1 MRGLLIGL
9 IALSSMGCGLTLTA
23 HVPLRNYIIIRH
35 DGQEERKSN
44 LHASRIVS
52 QPPCVLF
59 YRGGRLDT
67 ILCAAPFESITVTEE
82 N

>member
-1 MRGLLIGL
+1 MRRLLVGLVAVL
-9 IALSSMGCGLTLTA
+9 ALSGCGLTLMKA
-23 HVPLRNYIIIRH
+23 PLRNYIIIRH

>member
-1 MRGLLIGL
+1 MHRLLVGLL
-9 IALSSMGCGLTLTA
+9 ALSGAGCGLTLTA

-44 LHASRIVS
+44 LHASHIESRGN
-52 QPPCVLF
+52 CVLF
-59 YRGGRLDT
+59 YRGSRLDT
-67 ILCAAPFESITVTEE
+67 ILCSAPFESITVTEE